1 MSYRTIEVDVP
12 GGSLH
17 VGVWGDG
24 PPVLGTQGITGTHM
38 AWSSVAE
45 ALNGG
50 VTLISP
56 DLRGR
61 GKNAALPGPFGMEA
75 HARDSVAVLDHLG
88 IDRVPIAG
96 MSMGG
101 YVATIMGSK
110 FPERVES
117 ILLIDGGI
125 VLPVPPGVSADDLLE
140 IVLGPSFERLR
151 MTFESQEAYF
161 DFWRAHPAFA
171 EEGAW
176 NEHVEAF
183 AADDLVGEPPKLRSS
198 TSEEAV
204 REDGRDLLTN
214 PQNREALGRLNCP
227 VHLIRSPRDLQN
239 NPNPAIADFLVEE
252 ARKECPRLTDE
263 MTDDNNHYTL
273 VTGKSGRDLIAS
285 RIMEMTRN
293 G

>member
-1 MSYRTIEVDVP
+1 MSYRTLKVDVQD
-12 GGSLH
+12 GSVH
-17 VGVWGDG
+17 VGIWGDG
-24 PPVLGTQGITGTHM
+24 PPVLGIQGITGTHM
-38 AWSSVAE
+38 AWSSIAE
-45 ALNGG
+45 ALNGA
-50 VTLISP
+50 VTLICP

-61 GKNAALPGPFGMEA
+61 GKSASLPGPFGMEA
-75 HARDSVAVLDHLG
+75 HARDYVAVLDHLK

-101 YVATIMGSK
+101 YVAAMVGSDY
-110 FPERVES
+110 PNRVEA

-151 MTFESQEAYF
+151 MTFESRDAYF
-161 DFWRAHPAFA
+161 DFWKAHPAFS

-176 NEHVEAF
+176 NDHAEAF
-183 AADDLVGEPPKLRSS
+183 AADDLVGEAPNLHSS

-214 PQNREALGRLNCP
+214 PRNREALGKLQSP

-252 ARKECPRLTDE
+252 ARKDCPGLTDE
-263 MTDDNNHYTL
+263 MTEDNNHYTL
-273 VTGKSGRDLIAS
+273 VTGKAGRELIAA
-285 RIMEMTRN
+285 RILEMVRD